1 MHIRVKLDTEN
12 NTDAKNLYSAIQR
25 GDVSGMSFMFTV
37 RGEDWKNLDS
47 EYPKRTI
54 TDIEKIFEVSAVTF
68 PAYEDTSIKARA
80 VSALESAKR
89 ELESAREK
97 EKELKKAQIDYEI
110 RQRELNILSY

>member
-1 MHIRVKLDTEN
+1 
-12 NTDAKNLYSAIQR
+12 
-25 GDVSGMSFMFTV
+25 MSFMFKV

-47 EYPKRTI
+47 AYPKRTI

-97 EKELKKAQIDYEI
+97 EKEKELKKAQIDYEI
-110 RQRELNILSY
+110 RQRELSILSY